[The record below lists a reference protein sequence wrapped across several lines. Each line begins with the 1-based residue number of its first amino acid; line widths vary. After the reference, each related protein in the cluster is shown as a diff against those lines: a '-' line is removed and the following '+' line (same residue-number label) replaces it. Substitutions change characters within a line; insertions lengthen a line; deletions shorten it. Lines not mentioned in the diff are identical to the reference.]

1 MHTDQ
6 DTAWT
11 KKSFMDQYIH
21 PQIFK
26 IRLCAEDKSGMYG
39 SCLYQSGSS
48 FMDLVE
54 LVEIS
59 EGPSQAEA
67 EALITKQVKT
77 IKFGCPSPRLPHLS

>member
-1 MHTDQ
+1 
-6 DTAWT
+6 
-11 KKSFMDQYIH
+11 
-21 PQIFK
+21 
-26 IRLCAEDKSGMYG
+26 
-39 SCLYQSGSS
+39 
-48 FMDLVE
+48 MDLVE